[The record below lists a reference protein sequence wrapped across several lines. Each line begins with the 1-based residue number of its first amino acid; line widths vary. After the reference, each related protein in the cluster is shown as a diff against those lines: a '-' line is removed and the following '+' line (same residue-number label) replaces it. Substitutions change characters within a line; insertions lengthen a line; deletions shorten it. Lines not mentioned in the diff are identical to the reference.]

1 MTNSSLAQRVNAV
14 LAELSDDIKNNKLHI
29 PSPPDLL
36 LKIRSLTES
45 EEATSQ
51 DIANLVQFDPNT
63 SGRLIKVANCALFGS
78 RFQVTN
84 IASAVS
90 RLGLSRV
97 RNLLIGL
104 SIAQNFINSKTKG
117 LEKTVKQTWQQ
128 SNQVAAISYTLALK
142 KTNINPEEA
151 LLAGM
156 IHNIGVLPIILRLN
170 ELQELRD
177 NQQLREHVASIVIPK
192 LYPRAGK
199 LIMDTWH
206 FPAELS
212 QIAFTHQDL
221 TLPSDGEISLPDIV
235 QVAYQLSLLNSFD
248 DEDTASDAFCGSD
261 AFKKFWSNWSE
272 ASAELSE
279 LSAQFDQI
287 SYDITH

>member
-1 MTNSSLAQRVNAV
+1 MTQSSLAERVNAV
-14 LAELSDDIKNNKLHI
+14 LAELSDDIKSNKLHI

-36 LKIRSLTES
+36 IKIRSLTES
-45 EEATSQ
+45 EHVTSQ

-63 SGRLIKVANCALFGS
+63 SGRLIKVANCALFGT
-78 RFQVTN
+78 RYQVTN

-104 SIAQNFINSKTKG
+104 SIAQNFINAKTKG
-117 LEKTVKQTWQQ
+117 LEKTFKQTWQQ
-128 SNQVAAISYTLALK
+128 SNLVAAISYTLAQK
-142 KTNINPEEA
+142 KTDINPEEA

-156 IHNIGVLPIILRLN
+156 IHNIGVLPLTLRLN
-170 ELQELRD
+170 EIKDLRD
-177 NQQLREHVASIVIPK
+177 NQQLREHVARIVIPK
-192 LYPRAGK
+192 LYSKAGK

-212 QIAFTHQDL
+212 QIALTHQDL
-221 TLPSDGEISLPDIV
+221 TIESNGPISLTDIV
-235 QVAYQLSLLNSFD
+235 QLAYQLVSLDSFD
-248 DEDTASDAFCGSD
+248 DEEVASDAFCGSD
-261 AFKKFWSNWSE
+261 AFKKCWSSWSE
-272 ASAELSE
+272 ASAELTE
-279 LSAQFDQI
+279 LKPQFDQI